1 MNNQNY
7 KNSGQFQSVPHII
20 QPVDHIPNQP
30 YQVQASKPANDPT
43 QANVAFN
50 QSQEGPLTSGFLS
63 PQTNLENSS
72 MQQRQTDLASEQTAK
87 LPSTKQ
93 QNTFISFKVER
104 WKTNRK
110 VLVLTSLC
118 LLLLIGTVTYALYE
132 FVLKGPP
139 DVTLYRVSMKSVN
152 QDIGGGGIAYPVQRL
167 DIAYPF
173 TANVL
178 AVYVQ
183 PGEKVTPKQ
192 PLMQLDLSQVNAQYI
207 TQLNAQVSQA
217 YQNMLAAQAYLDSV
231 SATGNSVEIAQARQQ
246 YANAQASY
254 KALQDETS
262 ATSLHQ
268 GKIISSISGT
278 VTAVNVYQGQSIA
291 ANHVLL
297 TIFDESS
304 IIIRTSMPLSDYGHV
319 QINQPAQVTPS
330 TSTAQSF
337 NGKVISIIQSANSQ
351 SGTFEVWVSVDN
363 TTGDLLPGMSA
374 FVHIQDTIHALVVPR
389 LAVLNPDLDSI
400 VFVVRQQ
407 HVYIQTVQI
416 VEYEGDTLIIGSGL
430 HVNDLIVL
438 VGLSSLHNGQAVHVT
453 SIEN

>member
-1 MNNQNY
+1 MNNQNDG
-7 KNSGQFQSVPHII
+7 NNRQFHSVPPVV
-20 QPVDHIPNQP
+20 QPVVNLPNLVKSP
-30 YQVQASKPANDPT
+30 MPGFDPT
-43 QANVAFN
+43 RANVPSN
-50 QSQEGPLTSGFLS
+50 ESQDGPLTSMLRS
-63 PQTNLENSS
+63 PRTNLGNPST
-72 MQQRQTDLASEQTAK
+72 QQRQTHIASEQTVK
-87 LPSTKQ
+87 LPSTKPP
-93 QNTFISFKVER
+93 NTFISSQVKR
-104 WKTNRK
+104 WKTNKK

-118 LLLLIGTVTYALYE
+118 LLLLLGAVTYALYQY
-132 FVLKGPP
+132 VLKGPP

-178 AVYVQ
+178 AVFVQ

-231 SATGNSVEIAQARQQ
+231 LATGNSVEIAAARQQ
-246 YANAQASY
+246 YSNAQASY

-304 IIIRTSMPLSDYGHV
+304 IIIRTSMPLSDYGQV

-337 NGKVISIIQSANSQ
+337 NGKVISIIQNANAL
-351 SGTFEVWVSVDN
+351 SGTFEVWVSVEN
-363 TTGDLLPGMSA
+363 TTGELLPGMSA
-374 FVHIQDTIHALVVPR
+374 FVHIQNTIHALVVPR

-416 VEYEGDTLIIGSGL
+416 AEYEGDTLIIGSGL
-430 HVNDLIVL
+430 HANDLIVL
-438 VGLSSLHNGQAVHVT
+438 VGLSSLRNGQAVHVT
-453 SIEN
+453 GIES